1 MLLLLFSMFI
11 ILVPTRDL
19 SIGLIQPGQC
29 LPNSYG
35 YIRDWTNSSL
45 PHITN
50 PILYDSADHSCIDH
64 QHLQSC
70 DALRSEPMF
79 QLPAELLSRHF
90 SILCKFAPYFWLVI
104 MCLSFHFTA
113 TMDALDPT
121 KSAEVRHSLAYFSI
135 GTGFLMALLMLFAA
149 YGLKFINIESCE
161 GSIVDNSEAAAFCS
175 KLSSCGL
182 TLASVFSSD
191 WTTHYV
197 YTSIAFAFGVFEVA
211 LHAFHLPFML
221 LHDWHTKRATQFEA
235 NRLAILSKQGDE
247 LTLALDTA

>member
-1 MLLLLFSMFI
+1 MFI